1 MLEAAGLALGAF
13 AGLRLGAAARD
24 EVASHEHEDEA
35 AQSENSAGSRRNSR
49 TKLLAKGRAR
59 QVEGVVT
66 VMLVGEAGVGK
77 TQLCA
82 RLATEREQAQM
93 ALEGRG
99 PTIAPTWRRAECD
112 LLLDEEHADETR
124 LCFQLLD
131 TPGRRCFAE
140 LLVPFYRTCG
150 ALVLVFDVGSAASYA
165 EMQRTWLE
173 RARKYRLHASRQAPA
188 STVVLAHVL
197 DERAEREVTR
207 RDAASWCA
215 GHSLPYFETH
225 AKDTGAN
232 SGWRKML
239 VHLGRTN
246 LGYKVESTYAATPGV
261 RRSLTAASGGGSFK
275 RALGPANGATPVGS
289 FKLGGAP
296 TPGELH

>member
-35 AQSENSAGSRRNSR
+35 AQLENSAGSRRNSR

-140 LLVPFYRTCG
+140 LLVPFY
-150 ALVLVFDVGSAASYA
+150 L
-165 EMQRTWLE
+165 
-173 RARKYRLHASRQAPA
+173 
-188 STVVLAHVL
+188 
-197 DERAEREVTR
+197 
-207 RDAASWCA
+207 
-215 GHSLPYFETH
+215 SLIH
-225 AKDTGAN
+225 I
-232 SGWRKML
+232 
-239 VHLGRTN
+239 
-246 LGYKVESTYAATPGV
+246 
-261 RRSLTAASGGGSFK
+261 
-275 RALGPANGATPVGS
+275 
-289 FKLGGAP
+289 
-296 TPGELH
+296 